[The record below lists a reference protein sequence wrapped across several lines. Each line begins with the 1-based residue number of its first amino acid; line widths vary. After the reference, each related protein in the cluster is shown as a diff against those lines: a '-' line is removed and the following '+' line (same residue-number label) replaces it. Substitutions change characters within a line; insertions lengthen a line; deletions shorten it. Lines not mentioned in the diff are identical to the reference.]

1 MKFLYLLLIFVVTLQ
16 HSTGTHIR
24 IKNNGYELVVVA
36 IHESV
41 KENAQMLTSL
51 KVTHSSLKR

>member
-1 MKFLYLLLIFVVTLQ
+1 MKFLYLLLIFVVTPP
-16 HSTGTHIR
+16 HSAGSHIR

-41 KENAQMLTSL
+41 KESPQMLTSL
-51 KVTHSSLKR
+51 KVNL

>member
-1 MKFLYLLLIFVVTLQ
+1 MKFLYLILIFGVVLPY
-16 HSTGTHIR
+16 SAGTHIR

-41 KENAQMLTSL
+41 KENPQMLTSL
-51 KVTHSSLKR
+51 KVIHYL